1 MTQLGVKDRKRNS
14 TTKPNSGP
22 IKKHLKVS
30 ENMKCDP
37 SFEVPEAQLVEY
49 DNKIDFGLLPSA
61 STSCSKTQE
70 DTIDKE
76 RVVFEK
82 PPIHTAYCNAD
93 CTTDICG
100 AVSESTMTTTSA
112 DCTADICGAVSEST
126 MTTTSAD
133 CTADICGAFSESTMT
148 TTPTESAETSSSSK
162 VTSPIVYNDLH
173 RTGAKCVKGILQDEK
188 LPGLSYHQTGLLRT
202 KPGRGDPTLS
212 MSCSDKLMRWN
223 VLGVQGAA
231 LSHFIAHPI
240 YFESVI
246 VCGESINFEAL
257 HRALCGRLAQI
268 EINKTLK
275 DQGYHLHHPRLF
287 HCINIFTCRKLIEVY
302 NEVTPIVQQKLSPL
316 GEVVC
321 MSSFVQLKQ

>member
-22 IKKHLKVS
+22 IKKHFKV
-30 ENMKCDP
+30 KCDP

-93 CTTDICG
+93 CTT
-100 AVSESTMTTTSA
+100 
-112 DCTADICGAVSEST
+112 DICGAVSEST

-302 NEVTPIVQQKLSPL
+302 NEVTPLVQQKLSPL